1 MSKQSK
7 LLDVLLQLLEEY
19 DNIQAVVSSL
29 PRGYI
34 STKVISGHTYHYR
47 QWREG
52 SHVLSTYVPDA
63 LLNGVK
69 QKIVIRK
76 QNEELL
82 KILKADIKKNEKALI
97 KAGVLTEE
105 SAKALRNATAEERA
119 EIVKSL

>member
-7 LLDVLLQLLEEY
+7 LLEVLLQLLEEY
-19 DNIQAVVSSL
+19 DNIQAVIESL

-63 LLNGVK
+63 LLNSVK

-82 KILKADIKKNEKALI
+82 KVLKADIKKNEKALI
-97 KAGVLTEE
+97 KAGVLTDE
-105 SAKALRNATAEERA
+105 SAKALRSATAEERL

>member
-1 MSKQSK
+1 MSKQQK
-7 LLDVLLQLLEEY
+7 LLDVYLHLLEEY
-19 DNIQAVVSSL
+19 DNIKTVIENL

-63 LLNGVK
+63 LLNGVR

-82 KILKADIKKNEKALI
+82 KILKADLRKTEKKLIKSGVLSEEQIKVIRVATQEERLALI
-97 KAGVLTEE
+97 NE
-105 SAKALRNATAEERA
+105 
-119 EIVKSL
+119 

>member
-1 MSKQSK
+1 MSKQQK

-19 DNIQAVVSSL
+19 DDIHSVIDQL

-52 SHVLSTYVPDA
+52 EHVLSSYVPDA
-63 LLNGVK
+63 LLNGVR

-76 QNEELL
+76 QNEQLL
-82 KILKADIKKNEKALI
+82 KILKADLKKIEKKLI
-97 KAGVLTEE
+97 KLGALTEE
-105 SAKALRNATAEERA
+105 KAKVLRHASKEERL
-119 EIVKSL
+119 ELINE

>member
-7 LLDVLLQLLEEY
+7 LLEVLLQLLEEY
-19 DNIQAVVSSL
+19 DNIQAVIGSL

-63 LLNGVK
+63 LLNSVK

-82 KILKADIKKNEKALI
+82 KVLKADIKKNEKALI
-97 KAGVLTEE
+97 KAGVLTDE
-105 SAKALRNATAEERA
+105 SAKALRNATAEERL

>member
-7 LLDVLLQLLEEY
+7 LLEVLLQLLEEY
-19 DNIQAVVSSL
+19 DNIQAVIESL

-63 LLNGVK
+63 LLNSVK

-82 KILKADIKKNEKALI
+82 KVLKADIKKNEKALI
-97 KAGVLTEE
+97 KVGVLTDE
-105 SAKALRNATAEERA
+105 SAKALRNATAEERL

>member
-7 LLDVLLQLLEEY
+7 LLEVLLQLLEEY
-19 DNIQAVVSSL
+19 DNIQAVIESL

-63 LLNGVK
+63 LLNSVK

-82 KILKADIKKNEKALI
+82 KVLKADIKKNEKALI

-105 SAKALRNATAEERA
+105 SAKALRNATSEERL

>member
-7 LLDVLLQLLEEY
+7 LLEVLLQLLEEY
-19 DNIQAVVSSL
+19 DNIQAVIESL

-63 LLNGVK
+63 LLNSVK

-82 KILKADIKKNEKALI
+82 KVLKADIKKNEKALI
-97 KAGVLTEE
+97 KAGVLTDE
-105 SAKALRNATAEERA
+105 SAKALRNATAEERL